1 MLQITPKARYA
12 LERDTETLLLSLTL
26 KTHKQLTVAANDG
39 SSLPQTDP
47 KSAICRRIPP
57 FIVVL
62 TAGRIIRLRECAD
75 AILARHC
82 DAIQVAV
89 NFRTLMRDLKV
100 LERHRDLFPNIGIF
114 TSLFDTV
121 RKLYRRCRHLVK
133 LRMHVTEIE
142 MQTDDILHDR
152 LKQTR
157 PSFVDKTDILGPR
170 PLIVFKYP
178 WYQFLYND
186 SPGLGE
192 LFRNPWQHDWY
203 AAGQLVPSGGIKILE
218 SWDIEWRSIWHHLDL
233 VSIWNPANLDR
244 QLTLNSVRFL
254 QANHSAT
261 FP

>member
-100 LERHRDLFPNIGIF
+100 LERHRDLFPNIG
-114 TSLFDTV
+114 
-121 RKLYRRCRHLVK
+121 
-133 LRMHVTEIE
+133 
-142 MQTDDILHDR
+142 
-152 LKQTR
+152 
-157 PSFVDKTDILGPR
+157 
-170 PLIVFKYP
+170 
-178 WYQFLYND
+178 
-186 SPGLGE
+186 
-192 LFRNPWQHDWY
+192 
-203 AAGQLVPSGGIKILE
+203 
-218 SWDIEWRSIWHHLDL
+218 
-233 VSIWNPANLDR
+233 
-244 QLTLNSVRFL
+244 
-254 QANHSAT
+254 
-261 FP
+261 